1 MQASST
7 DKQIK
12 PLHKGF
18 LGGSEITL
26 VIPTSTPHTVRLH
39 YSKEYNSHWSTTTL
53 NTLELDGS
61 NTQPREQRLQKLS
74 TTAQTTKGAQRLQI
88 EHDGPNHTSK
98 CVNTQ
103 ADCVDTTG
111 FNYSDCFLEQSS
123 SVDTQVT
130 QLMNAGGKSARV
142 CAVEAVSTVFRSARY

>member
-1 MQASST
+1 MQASSA

-18 LGGSEITL
+18 LGGSEITP

-39 YSKEYNSHWSTTTL
+39 YSKEYNSHRSTTTP

-61 NTQPREQRLQKLS
+61 NTQPRAQRLQKLS
-74 TTAQTTKGAQRLQI
+74 TTTQTTTGARRLQI
-88 EHDGPNHTSK
+88 EHDGSNHTSK

-111 FNYSDCFLEQSS
+111 YCFRTCFWDSELVSTHRCTMSTPQANC
-123 SVDTQVT
+123 VDTQADCVDT
-130 QLMNAGGKSARV
+130 
-142 CAVEAVSTVFRSARY
+142 T